1 MFRKIGLIILLG
13 LFSSLAQAVT
23 QVRINTSM
31 GSFELDLYEDKAPE
45 TVANFVRYAEDG
57 YYNGLIFHRVI
68 DGWIIQGGGYGPDM
82 QPRETR
88 APIKNEASSQLKNT
102 RGTIAMARLFDP
114 HSADSQFFI
123 NLQDSPTLDF
133 RSKSPT
139 GFGYC
144 VFGTV
149 TKGMDIVDAI
159 GSVKT
164 GIVEDMSDVPLK
176 PVLIESVEILSNPV
190 PKS

>member
-1 MFRKIGLIILLG
+1 MNRKLG
-13 LFSSLAQAVT
+13 LMLLLTLFSGLVQAVT
-23 QVRINTSM
+23 QVRINTTM

-57 YYNGLIFHRVI
+57 FYDGLIFHRVI
-68 DGWIIQGGGYGPDM
+68 DGWIVQGGGYGPDM
-82 QPRETR
+82 QAREPQ
-88 APIKNEASSQLKNT
+88 APIRNEADNMLKNL
-102 RGTIAMARLFDP
+102 RGTIAMARLFEP

-139 GFGYC
+139 GYGYC

-149 TKGMDIVDAI
+149 TKGMDVVDAI
-159 GSVKT
+159 GKVQT

-176 PVLIESVEILSNPV
+176 PVVIESVEILTKPA